1 MRFSRFPAFFSI
13 LLSVGAAASPKPAAS
28 RSPVPLP
35 APAIASLLKKETLK
49 RVLEDREVM
58 THAELTSEDDARDPD
73 LKRYQ
78 YYAAMSVNASPTQT
92 RRVLTQYDLYEKMI
106 PYVSKSRY
114 VAQDHALLLEGGI
127 WNFKM
132 GSLLKIE
139 ERGEGAIGFRI
150 VEGHFTGMT
159 GDILFE
165 PSGERSTLVLLRGE
179 SHGRRWPPRL
189 ILERGAEIVFG
200 YTGRRM
206 RSFIEAEKDSPIPTP
221 AGGSS
226 NDHEVPQ
233 PRNSRAPHR

>member
-1 MRFSRFPAFFSI
+1 MRFSRFPALFSI
-13 LLSVGAAASPKPAAS
+13 LLAVSAAAAPKPAAS
-28 RSPVPLP
+28 HSSVQRP
-35 APAIASLLKKETLK
+35 APPIASLLKKEALK
-49 RVLEDREVM
+49 RVLDDREIM
-58 THAELTSEDDARDPD
+58 THAELISENDTQDPD

-78 YYAAMSVNASPTQT
+78 YYAAMSVNASPSQT

-114 VAQDHALLLEGGI
+114 VAQDHTLLLEGGI

-132 GSLLKIE
+132 GSLLTIE

-150 VEGHFTGMT
+150 VAGHFTGMT

-165 PSGERSTLVLLRGE
+165 PCGERSTLVLLRGE
-179 SHGRRWPPRL
+179 SHGSRWPPRL

-206 RSFIEAEKDSPIPTP
+206 RSFIEAEKNSLIPPT

-233 PRNSRAPHR
+233 PRNARTPNR